1 MSDTDLIGYAAGLF
15 SMWSFLPQLFKTV
28 RTRRAE
34 DISVAMLC
42 ITLIAVL
49 LYEVYAI
56 RLHLTPVI
64 VMNGIFAV
72 TVFLQLV
79 ITVVLQFQAAQ
90 GR

>member
-15 SMWSFLPQLFKTV
+15 SMWSFLPQLLKTV